1 MATLTA
7 MSEQLD
13 SALRVGT
20 FRPLVSAQ
28 PFEGMVRRPGLFA
41 VKSATKHSVV
51 AAAFLMLY
59 VAIYLAIGFLGISLI
74 GRAWATIFE

>member
-7 MSEQLD
+7 MSEPLD
-13 SALRVGT
+13 SALPVGT
-20 FRPLVSAQ
+20 FRPLVSAR
-28 PFEGMVRRPGLFA
+28 PVEGMVRRPGLVA
-41 VKSATKHSVV
+41 AKPATKHSVV

-59 VAIYLAIGFLGISLI
+59 VAIYLAIRFLGISLI